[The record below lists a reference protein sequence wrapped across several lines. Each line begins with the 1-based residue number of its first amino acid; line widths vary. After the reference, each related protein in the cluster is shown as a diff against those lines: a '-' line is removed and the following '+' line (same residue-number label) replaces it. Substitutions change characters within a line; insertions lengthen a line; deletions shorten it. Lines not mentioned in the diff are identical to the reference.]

1 MTTAGGLLSATAFWI
16 ASLPLK
22 TSAAMEARQT
32 RRFNQPKIYELRPG
46 AIAPYELDILQR
58 LRRALT
64 FQRVMRQG
72 EGYQREQVCC
82 SNQKE
87 VT

>member
-1 MTTAGGLLSATAFWI
+1 
-16 ASLPLK
+16 
-22 TSAAMEARQT
+22 
-32 RRFNQPKIYELRPG
+32 
-46 AIAPYELDILQR
+46 LQR